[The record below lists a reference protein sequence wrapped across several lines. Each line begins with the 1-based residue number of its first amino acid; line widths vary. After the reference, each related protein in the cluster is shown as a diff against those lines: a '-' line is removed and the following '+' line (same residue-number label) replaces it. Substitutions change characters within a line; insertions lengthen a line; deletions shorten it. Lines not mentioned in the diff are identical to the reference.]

1 MLKWGNQMT
10 VALET
15 KDRAVSSR
23 VGRGSALGTILVV
36 DDERINRALVSRLL
50 QRHGYEAREAVDGE
64 QALSLVSQQAP
75 DLVLLDVV
83 MPGKDGFEVLC
94 RLREEYSECELPVI
108 MVTAST
114 DSGRMVEAF
123 RLGANDYVTK
133 PVDVEVTLARIGTHI
148 RLKQAQAALRESE
161 QRYALAA
168 LGANDGLWDW
178 NLQTSEVYYSP
189 RWRAMLGLAGQ
200 VGNAPEEW
208 LKRVHSEDRE
218 RVNTE
223 LAAHWR
229 GDSPHFETELRML
242 HHDGNYRWMLC
253 RGLAVRDMDGVAQ
266 RMAGSL
272 TDITEGK
279 VADALTGLPNRLLFL
294 ERVQRAMD
302 RCRVSPEAKAA
313 VLYLDID
320 NFKLVNDSLGHDAG
334 DRLLLAVARRLES
347 CLRLGETMVAR
358 LGGDEFTVLI
368 ERLQSQD
375 DAVTIAE
382 RILEKLSL
390 PFSQDGRDLF
400 ASASIGIAITSGRW
414 SKAEDLLREA
424 DTAMY
429 HAKTNGKSRYRLFDP
444 TMQQVVSARLELE
457 SELRRALE
465 RDELLLHYQPIVD
478 LRSGLLAG
486 FEALVRWKHP
496 RLGLV
501 PPVDFIPIAEETGVI
516 VQLGMWVL
524 REACRQMAAWQ
535 AEFPNLGPLVI
546 NVNVS
551 SKQLAQPDFVE
562 MVGQAIREIGLDPSL
577 VKLELTES
585 AIMDNPEQGARML
598 EQLREQGVRVG
609 IDDFGTG
616 YSSLAYL
623 HRLPL
628 DVLKIDRSF
637 VCKMLDSQENA
648 AIVRTILALAQN
660 LGLDVVAEGIEHDAE
675 REQLAAMGCQYGQG
689 YLFGRPLDRDT
700 ASTRLAELNR
710 SAHLPTVQ
718 VAGRGARCESPEVP

>member
-1 MLKWGNQMT
+1 MGK
-10 VALET
+10 
-15 KDRAVSSR
+15 
-23 VGRGSALGTILVV
+23 ILVV
-36 DDERINRALVSRLL
+36 DDERINRSLVARLL
-50 QRHGYEAREAVDGE
+50 QRHGYEAWEAADGD
-64 QALSLVSQQAP
+64 QALSLIAQRAP

-83 MPGKDGFEVLC
+83 MPGKDGFEVLY

-189 RWRAMLGLAGQ
+189 RWKAMLGLLGQ
-200 VGNAPEEW
+200 VGNSPDEW
-208 LKRVHSEDRE
+208 LERVHTEDWD
-218 RVNTE
+218 RVSGE

-242 HHDGNYRWMLC
+242 HHDGSYRWMLC
-253 RGLAVRDMDGVAQ
+253 RGLAVRDGAGVAQ

-302 RCRVSPEAKAA
+302 RCHLTPDFRAA
-313 VLYLDID
+313 VLYLDVD

-334 DRLLLAVARRLES
+334 DRLLLSVARRLEA

-358 LGGDEFTVLI
+358 LGGDEFAVLI
-368 ERLQSQD
+368 ERVQSPED
-375 DAVTIAE
+375 TVTIAE

-390 PFSQDGRDLF
+390 PFHLDGRDLF

-414 SKAEDLLREA
+414 NKAEDLLREA

-429 HAKTNGKSRYRLFDP
+429 HAKSHGKSRCRVFDP

-457 SELRRALE
+457 SELRRAVE
-465 RDELLLHYQPIVD
+465 RDELLLHYQPIFD

-486 FEALVRWKHP
+486 FEALVRWKHA

-516 VQLGMWVL
+516 VQLGWWVL
-524 REACRQMAAWQ
+524 REACRQMVAWQ
-535 AEFPNLGPLVI
+535 VAFPSTGSLVI

-551 SKQLAQPDFVE
+551 SKQLAQPDFVD
-562 MVGQAIREIGLDPSL
+562 MVARVIGEIGIDPSVL
-577 VKLELTES
+577 KLELTEGT
-585 AIMDNPEQGARML
+585 IMDNPELGTRML
-598 EQLREQGVRVG
+598 DQLRQMGVRVG

-637 VCKMLDSQENA
+637 VRKMLDSQENA
-648 AIVRTILALAQN
+648 AIVRTILSLAQS
-660 LGLDVVAEGIEHDAE
+660 LGLDVVAEGIELEAE
-675 REQLAAMGCQYGQG
+675 RDQLAAMGCQYGQG
-689 YLFGRPLDRDT
+689 YWFSRPLDPEAAT
-700 ASTRLAELNR
+700 ARLAELNG
-710 SAHLPTVQ
+710 AVPPLPV
-718 VAGRGARCESPEVP
+718 